1 MAKEKDF
8 SDLPREN
15 SNYTNYT
22 IEDFRRLDK
31 EIDSIYTNSIKK
43 SGISHSEFWIL
54 LMLYEGVKNQKA
66 ICEELFWSKQ
76 TVNSACG
83 KLQERGFITL
93 EFSEKNKKEKEI
105 VLTKEGKTF
114 SNRYVKSLY
123 DAEDFIWE
131 RFSQDEKT
139 AIIKLLS
146 KYSTLLREF
155 TKDI

>member
-1 MAKEKDF
+1 MAKEKDV
-8 SDLPREN
+8 SDSSFDNSKYSIEN
-15 SNYTNYT
+15 
-22 IEDFRRLDK
+22 FRRLDK
-31 EIDSIYTNSIKK
+31 EIDSLYTNSIKK

-54 LMLYEGVKNQKA
+54 LMVYEGVKNQKE
-66 ICEELFWSKQ
+66 ICEQLFWSKQ
-76 TVNSACG
+76 TVNSACA
-83 KLQERGFITL
+83 KLQNRGFITL